1 MVSASTLLLF
11 LSATLA
17 LNIMPGPDVLYVLAN
32 SARYGPRGGILASL
46 GISCGLLL
54 HTALAALGI
63 AAVLIAHPWAMQI
76 FRLGGAIYLI
86 LLGVSALLAA
96 AQHANAVT
104 TLPAGWRILWRGF
117 VTNAS
122 NPKVV
127 LFFLAYLPQF
137 IDTTRG
143 APTLQVL
150 TLGAIFV
157 VSGTIVN
164 VVYACAAGWV
174 SATLRRD
181 PRWQRRLVRFSGAA
195 LVLLGLRLLVPARA
209 T

>member
-63 AAVLIAHPWAMQI
+63 AALLIAHPWALQVL
-76 FRLGGAIYLI
+76 RVAGALYLI

-96 AQHANAVT
+96 AQHATVT
-104 TLPAGWRILWRGF
+104 ALPSGSRVLWRGF

-122 NPKVV
+122 NPKVI
-127 LFFLAYLPQF
+127 LFFVAYLPQF
-137 IDTTRG
+137 IDVTRG
-143 APTLQVL
+143 APTAQVL
-150 TLGAIFV
+150 TLGALFIL
-157 VSGTIVN
+157 SGTIVN

-174 SATLRRD
+174 SETLRRD

-195 LVLLGLRLLVPARA
+195 LVLLGMRLLVPTRA

>member
-1 MVSASTLLLF
+1 MADPLEGIRDQREQSQ
-11 LSATLA
+11 
-17 LNIMPGPDVLYVLAN
+17 
-32 SARYGPRGGILASL
+32 GG
-46 GISCGLLL
+46 
-54 HTALAALGI
+54 
-63 AAVLIAHPWAMQI
+63 
-76 FRLGGAIYLI
+76 F
-86 LLGVSALLAA
+86 
-96 AQHANAVT
+96 
-104 TLPAGWRILWRGF
+104 
-117 VTNAS
+117 
-122 NPKVV
+122 
-127 LFFLAYLPQF
+127 FFLAYLPQF
-137 IDTTRG
+137 IDATRG

-174 SATLRRD
+174 SATLHHD